1 MSTFSSTDASFLKPP
16 SRAAGKFGLLIC
28 AGLVILAA
36 IFLTGITKAIVGAL
50 ALCLLGVML
59 FKPDAA
65 TLVVIVA
72 LYTNLGPVLT
82 KNHNVPQIVAGSF
95 SLLLGI
101 PLVIYLVVRKER
113 IITNR
118 VVYAMLAFAAVMV
131 ISTFFSEYPVESL
144 LSTCRYLLEGVLL
157 YFLVLNTVR
166 TQATL
171 RKVIWAIIFAGTF
184 LSVLACYQAL
194 TGNTT
199 NTFGG
204 FALPSGVVG
213 TGEQGWG
220 GQQIVDLGA
229 GGPLGE
235 KNHFGQILVMVI
247 PLALSCLWT
256 ERSRKLRWLA
266 LALCVAVLG
275 GVIFTYSRGSF
286 VSLVVVAFLMVYLG
300 RLKLRH
306 LILTGV
312 GASLIVLLVFPNYA
326 YRISTLAGLTNPVQ
340 GDSSMQGHAT
350 VNLAGIKIFLDHPVL
365 GVGPGQVQMYTMA
378 YSNAMGEAPSRL
390 VVNQSVQNTF
400 LQQMD
405 ELGVIGFAVFVT
417 ILWITIRPAWQASR
431 SFRANRSYATVT
443 LSCVLLAVL
452 GYLTQD
458 LFVQLAWER
467 YFWLMMALCAVAT
480 RLAFEEPTDSEGV
493 PESLTSPAF
502 R

>member
-1 MSTFSSTDASFLKPP
+1 MSTFSNADARFLKPP

-28 AGLVILAA
+28 AGLVVLAG
-36 IFLTGITKAIVGAL
+36 IFLTGILKAVVGAL

-59 FKPDAA
+59 FKPDVA
-65 TLVVIVA
+65 TLVVILA
-72 LYTNLGPVLT
+72 LYTNLGPVMM

-95 SLLLGI
+95 FLLLGV

-113 IITNR
+113 LITNR
-118 VVYAMLAFAAVMV
+118 VLYVMLAFAAVMV
-131 ISTFFSEYPVESL
+131 ISTFFSQYPVESL
-144 LSTCRYLLEGVLL
+144 LSTCRYVLEGMLL

-171 RKVIWAIIFAGTF
+171 RKVIWAIILAGTF
-184 LSVLACYQAL
+184 LAVLACYQGV

-204 FALPSGVVG
+204 FALPSGTVG
-213 TGEQGWG
+213 TGEQDWG
-220 GQQIVDLGA
+220 GQQAVDLGA

-247 PLALSCLWT
+247 PLALSCFWT
-256 ERSRKLRWLA
+256 ERSRTLRWLA
-266 LALCVAVLG
+266 LMLCVVVLG

-286 VSLVVVAFLMVYLG
+286 VSLVVIAFLMVYLG

-306 LILTGV
+306 LILAGV
-312 GASLIVLLVFPNYA
+312 GASLIVLMVFPSYA

-350 VNLAGIKIFLDHPVL
+350 VNLAGIKIFFDHPVI

-378 YSNAMGEAPSRL
+378 YSNAMGDAPSRL
-390 VVNQSVQNTF
+390 VVNQSVQSTF

-405 ELGVIGFAVFVT
+405 ELGIIGFVVFMM
-417 ILWITIRPAWQASR
+417 ILWFTIRPAWQAAR
-431 SFRANRSYATVT
+431 SFRSNRSFTAVT
-443 LSCVLLAVL
+443 LSCALLAVL

-480 RLAFEEPTDSEGV
+480 RLAFEEFTDPESV
-493 PESLTSPAF
+493 TESLTSPAVH
-502 R
+502 